1 MNILLIQL
9 TGKGGAQLYTAQ
21 LFQALSK
28 KDNIVFLI
36 LGDYLFEKKQYPEN
50 CSRILPVHTSPD
62 FLIMFFILFN
72 PKTYFNLLKLVNMT
86 KPDIIHIVFEDPVSA
101 VLSFFLS
108 RKYPVIVTEHDPKLH
123 DGEKLLIRIMF
134 WFSRLI
140 TRNFSKA
147 IIVHG
152 RSLQNSLH
160 EQGVPL
166 HKIHVV
172 PHGDFSYFTQWSDPT
187 VKEELALLYFGL
199 INEYKGIEYL
209 IQAAPKIIEQ
219 FPEVKII
226 IAGEGDFSPYQKL
239 IKMQDNFEIYNT
251 YIPDE
256 QVAQLFDRAAVVI
269 LPYIDASQSGVI
281 PIAYSFKK
289 PVIATNVGSLPEV
302 IDHGK
307 TGFII
312 PSRDSGIL
320 ADSAITLLSDESL
333 RKDMGENAYKKMKL
347 ELSWENSA
355 DLLNKLYFEII
366 EVNNHN

>member
-9 TGKGGAQLYTAQ
+9 VGKGGAQLYTAQ

-28 KDNIVFLI
+28 KYNTVFLI
-36 LGDYLFEKKQYPEN
+36 LGNYLFEKNQYSEN
-50 CSRILPVHTSPD
+50 CSRIIPFHTSPN
-62 FLIMFFILFN
+62 FFSMFFVLIN
-72 PKTYFNLLKLVNMT
+72 PKTYFDLIKLVNMT
-86 KPDIIHIVFEDPVSA
+86 KPDIIHIVFEDPISA

-123 DGEKLLIRIMF
+123 EGEKILIRILF
-134 WFSRLI
+134 GFSRFI
-140 TRNFSKA
+140 TRKYSKA

-152 RSLQNSLH
+152 KFLQNILH

-166 HKIHVV
+166 DRIHIV
-172 PHGDFSYFTQWSDPT
+172 PHGDFSYFTKWSDPT
-187 VKEELALLYFGL
+187 INEELVLLYFGL

-209 IQAAPKIIEQ
+209 ILAAPKIIAH

-226 IAGEGDFSPYQKL
+226 IAGEGDFSPYRKL
-239 IKMQDNFEIYNT
+239 IKMQDNFEIQNT

-256 QVAQLFDRAAVVI
+256 QVAHLFERAAVVV
-269 LPYIDASQSGVI
+269 LPYTDASQSGVI

-302 IDHGK
+302 IDNGK

-312 PSRDSGIL
+312 PPHNSEKL
-320 ADSAITLLSDESL
+320 AESAITLLSDASL
-333 RKDMGENAYKKMKL
+333 RKDMGENAYKKMRL
-347 ELSWENSA
+347 ELSWDSNA
-355 DLLNKLYFEII
+355 DLINKIYVEAIRKSK
-366 EVNNHN
+366 